1 VAAVLVTIDSFLHDG
16 ERDAAR
22 LARRIGVAVA
32 TAPPLASRPL
42 RQVRV
47 TPSDGLERDAAE
59 APQIRPPGDL
69 PLLAVAAELLRQAGF
84 DLRANPTL
92 ASRLAA
98 ALDMTV
104 DHWVAGAEG
113 GGGLPEFRP
122 EHQRYYEH
130 RLFTKLGSDRDLHRL
145 LAGPQPG
152 RGRDRQTAWQRGLTY
167 WVALAL
173 AARHSRQPMPAVPSK
188 VIAHWRKE
196 IDSVTAPSERGEAAG
211 LDSRYGAT
219 A

>member
-1 VAAVLVTIDSFLHDG
+1 VLVTIDSSLHEG
-16 ERDAAR
+16 ERDAAS
-22 LARRIGVAVA
+22 LAKRIGVAVA
-32 TAPPLASRPL
+32 TARPLASRPL
-42 RQVRV
+42 GQVRV
-47 TPSDGLERDAAE
+47 TPSDGLDREAAE
-59 APQIRPPGDL
+59 AAPIRLRGDSR
-69 PLLAVAAELLRQAGF
+69 LLAVAAELLRQAGF
-84 DLRANPTL
+84 DLRSNPAL

-113 GGGLPEFRP
+113 GGGLPDFRP

-173 AARHSRQPMPAVPSK
+173 AARHSSQPMPVVPSK

-196 IDSVTAPSERGEAAG
+196 LDSLKTPPERGEALG

>member
-1 VAAVLVTIDSFLHDG
+1 VAAVLVTIDSSLHDG

-22 LARRIGVAVA
+22 LAKRIGVAVA
-32 TAPPLASRPL
+32 TARPLASRPL
-42 RQVRV
+42 GQVRV
-47 TPSDGLERDAAE
+47 TLSDGLDRDAAE
-59 APQIRPPGDL
+59 AAPIRPGGDSPL
-69 PLLAVAAELLRQAGF
+69 PAIATGLLRQAGF
-84 DLRANPTL
+84 DLRANPSL
-92 ASRLAA
+92 AGRLAA
-98 ALDMTV
+98 ALDMAV
-104 DHWVAGAEG
+104 DHWLAGAEG

-122 EHQRYYEH
+122 EHRRYYEH

-167 WVALAL
+167 WVAVAL
-173 AARHSRQPMPAVPSK
+173 AARHSGKSMPVVPSK

-196 IDSVTAPSERGEAAG
+196 LESLKTPPERGEAVG

>member
-1 VAAVLVTIDSFLHDG
+1 VLVTIDSALHEG
-16 ERDAAR
+16 ERDAAS
-22 LARRIGVAVA
+22 LAKRIGVAVA
-32 TAPPLASRPL
+32 TARPLDSRPL
-42 RQVRV
+42 GQVRV
-47 TPSDGLERDAAE
+47 TPSDGLDRDAAE
-59 APQIRPPGDL
+59 AAPIRLPGDSRL
-69 PLLAVAAELLRQAGF
+69 PAVAAELLRQAGF
-84 DLRANPTL
+84 DLRANPAL

-98 ALDMTV
+98 ALEMTV

-173 AARHSRQPMPAVPSK
+173 AARHSGESMPVVPSK

-196 IDSVTAPSERGEAAG
+196 LESLKAPPERGEAVG

>member
-1 VAAVLVTIDSFLHDG
+1 MAAVLVTIDSSLHDG
-16 ERDAAR
+16 ERDAAK
-22 LARRIGVAVA
+22 LAKRIGVAVA
-32 TAPPLASRPL
+32 TARPLASRPL
-42 RQVRV
+42 RQVRIA
-47 TPSDGLERDAAE
+47 PSDGLDRDATE
-59 APQIRPPGDL
+59 APPTRRQSDSA
-69 PLLAVAAELLRQAGF
+69 LLAVATGLLRQAGF
-84 DLRANPTL
+84 DLRANPSL
-92 ASRLAA
+92 AGRLAA

-104 DHWVAGAEG
+104 DHWMEGAAG
-113 GGGLPEFRP
+113 GGGLPAFRP

-167 WVALAL
+167 WVALAV
-173 AARHSRQPMPAVPSK
+173 AASHSGQSMPVVPRK

-196 IDSVTAPSERGEAAG
+196 LDSLWTPPERGEAVG

>member
-1 VAAVLVTIDSFLHDG
+1 VAAVLVTIDSSLHDG

-22 LARRIGVAVA
+22 LAKRIGVAVA
-32 TAPPLASRPL
+32 TARPLASRPL
-42 RQVRV
+42 GQVRIS
-47 TPSDGLERDAAE
+47 PSDGLDRDAAE
-59 APQIRPPGDL
+59 NAPIRARGDS
-69 PLLAVAAELLRQAGF
+69 PLLAVATSLLRQAGF
-84 DLRANPTL
+84 DLRANPSL
-92 ASRLAA
+92 AGRLAA

-104 DHWVAGAEG
+104 DHWLAGAEG
-113 GGGLPEFRP
+113 GGGLPAFRP

-173 AARHSRQPMPAVPSK
+173 AASHSRQSMPVVPGK
-188 VIAHWRKE
+188 VIAHWRRE
-196 IDSVTAPSERGEAAG
+196 LDSLKTPSERGEAVG

>member
-1 VAAVLVTIDSFLHDG
+1 VAAVLVTIDSSLHDG
-16 ERDAAR
+16 ERDAAK
-22 LARRIGVAVA
+22 LAKRIGVAVA
-32 TAPPLASRPL
+32 TARPLVSPPLG
-42 RQVRV
+42 QVRIS
-47 TPSDGLERDAAE
+47 PSDGLDRDAAE
-59 APQIRPPGDL
+59 PAPIETRGDS
-69 PLLAVAAELLRQAGF
+69 PLLAVASGLLRQAGF
-84 DLRANPTL
+84 DLRANPFL
-92 ASRLAA
+92 AGRLAA

-104 DHWVAGAEG
+104 EHWLADTAG

-122 EHQRYYEH
+122 EHERYYEH

-173 AARHSRQPMPAVPSK
+173 AARHSGKSMPAVPGK

-196 IDSVTAPSERGEAAG
+196 IDSLKTPSERGEGVG

>member
-1 VAAVLVTIDSFLHDG
+1 MA
-16 ERDAAR
+16 
-22 LARRIGVAVA
+22 
-32 TAPPLASRPL
+32 
-42 RQVRV
+42 
-47 TPSDGLERDAAE
+47 
-59 APQIRPPGDL
+59 
-69 PLLAVAAELLRQAGF
+69 
-84 DLRANPTL
+84 
-92 ASRLAA
+92 
-98 ALDMTV
+98 V
-104 DHWVAGAEG
+104 DHWLDGAEG
-113 GGGLPEFRP
+113 GGGLPAFRP

-152 RGRDRQTAWQRGLTY
+152 RGRNRQTAWQRGLTY

-173 AARHSRQPMPAVPSK
+173 AAGHSGQPMPVVPSK

-196 IDSVTAPSERGEAAG
+196 LDSLKGPPERGEAVG

>member
-1 VAAVLVTIDSFLHDG
+1 VLVTIDSSLHEG

-22 LARRIGVAVA
+22 LAKRIGVAVG
-32 TAPPLASRPL
+32 TARPLASRL
-42 RQVRV
+42 SGQVRV
-47 TPSDGLERDAAE
+47 SPSDGLDRDAAE
-59 APQIRPPGDL
+59 AAPIRPPSDSA
-69 PLLAVAAELLRQAGF
+69 LLAVAAGLLRQAGF
-84 DLRANPTL
+84 DLRANPAL
-92 ASRLAA
+92 AGRLAA

-104 DHWVAGAEG
+104 DHWLAGAEG

-152 RGRDRQTAWQRGLTY
+152 RGRDRQTAWQRGVTY

-173 AARHSRQPMPAVPSK
+173 AARHGGKSMPVVPSK

-196 IDSVTAPSERGEAAG
+196 LDSLETSPERGEALG